1 MKKLFFCIFF
11 LCASMVFAETL
22 KTIQDKKVLRVG
34 VYAEQPPFS
43 TKTSEGY
50 QGFEVELAQALA
62 SGIFPNGGGK
72 IEFISVN
79 DGDRIPFLQNDT
91 VDLVIATITKT
102 PERERL
108 IDFSIPY
115 FTVNTA
121 ILTRKADKITKLSD
135 LADKTIIVEKN
146 SIAEAYFDAKGYK
159 LLTCSGAMS
168 CYNLLKKGQGDGF
181 ANDNL
186 IVLAYPVIDS
196 SVEIGI
202 KNIGSTDLLGIGVKK
217 GNQELL
223 EFINAEL
230 IKLSKGGFF
239 AKAFN
244 DTLDPFYKGTAE
256 KKYFLLDD
264 LYRMFM

>member
-1 MKKLFFCIFF
+1 MKKILFCIF
-11 LCASMVFAETL
+11 LLSASMMFAENL

-34 VYAEQPPFS
+34 VFAEQPPFS
-43 TKTSEGY
+43 TKTSDGY

-62 SGIFPNGGGK
+62 SGIFPDGGGK
-72 IEFISVN
+72 IEFIGVKAS
-79 DGDRIPFLQNDT
+79 DRITFLQNNT
-91 VDLVIATITKT
+91 IDLLIATLTKT
-102 PERERL
+102 PEREEL

-115 FTVNTA
+115 FTVNLA
-121 ILTRKADKITKLSD
+121 ILTRKADKITQLSD

-146 SIAEAYFDAKGYK
+146 SIAEKYFDSKGYK
-159 LLTCSGAMS
+159 LVTCNSAMN
-168 CYNLLKKGQGDGF
+168 CYNLLKEGKGDGF
-181 ANDNL
+181 VNDNL

-196 SVEIGI
+196 SVEIGV
-202 KNIGSTDLLGIGVKK
+202 KNIGSTDLLGIGVQK

-223 EFINAEL
+223 KIVNSEL